1 MNTKAV
7 LVSALAACDTRE
19 LLEDA
24 FNRYEA
30 KELEFRIECMNACMG
45 NPKTFYSSG
54 ENTSL
59 QNAYELTVQMFLT
72 GAWKIAQMYK
82 TVRSKF

>member
-1 MNTKAV
+1 METKAV

-30 KELEFRIECMNACMG
+30 SDLKFRMECMNECMG
-45 NPKTFYSSG
+45 NPKTFYSAG
-54 ENTSL
+54 ESISL
-59 QNAYELTVQMFLT
+59 NNAYELTVQMFLT
-72 GAWKIAQMYK
+72 GAWKIAKMYK
-82 TVRSKF
+82 KLKG

>member
-1 MNTKAV
+1 METKAV

-24 FNRYEA
+24 FKRYEA
-30 KELEFRIECMNACMG
+30 SDLKFRIACMNECMG

-59 QNAYELTVQMFLT
+59 ENAYELTVQMFLT

-82 TVRSKF
+82 KLRG

>member
-24 FNRYEA
+24 FDRYEA
-30 KELEFRIECMNACMG
+30 KDLDYRIECMNECMG
-45 NPKTFYSSG
+45 NPKTFYSAGALSI
-54 ENTSL
+54 EDK
-59 QNAYELTVQMFLT
+59 YEMTVQVFLT
-72 GAWKIAQMYK
+72 GAWKIAKIYEDLRK
-82 TVRSKF
+82 A

>member
-24 FNRYEA
+24 FTRYEA
-30 KELEFRIECMNACMG
+30 SDLKFRIECMNDCMG
-45 NPKTFYSSG
+45 NPKTFYSAG
-54 ENTSL
+54 EDVSL

-72 GAWKIAQMYK
+72 GAWKIAQIYK
-82 TVRSKF
+82 KLRG